1 MEDDS
6 EFGIPSEEAVTS
18 LLSDSLPTD
27 GDAVICRIRE
37 KERTVIDSEGV
48 IESREVD
55 GSVEILNPSVVDR
68 IWGVSLHLDGTGS
81 TSMDEEAIKLRE
93 IQPDSSHLTIY
104 TADPEPLLSIREIID
119 SEPVRDEV
127 PSNSLPYTNEPHPV
141 KVKIEIENVG
151 SEPLIDIEIVR
162 SIPPE
167 WEFSPDLGYS
177 ISEDVLIWKIPRLDI
192 SEVKSLDLEPIISIS
207 STQSIGSGEI
217 SATYKSPGLL
227 STLVPISLRAST
239 RHVSYVT
246 ATEGERPGEWGCVC
260 SFENASSFSLT
271 MEAASMEVV
280 GREEPLLSI
289 SGMKEVVRPMAK
301 WESQSVPYTSNERPR
316 FTQKIQSSVAPAID
330 IGSAGSLILRSK
342 SLPIVDAR
350 VEKGYAKS
358 RIRSYT
364 EDVVQTKIKVE
375 NVGSATINLLRMVD
389 DLPPIF
395 EKVKLSDISVEIG
408 SRVVD
413 TENMRLD
420 IVDGRSLT
428 VEEISGDGHTIQ
440 LLIGTTSPVALQPGE
455 VLTIKYPA
463 ITSDPSATGMPIGSP
478 CRGDLSSER
487 HGPVITRECV
497 KIPAISVITQRRE
510 VRTGKSIFPGPELG
524 QHEIRLLFT
533 NTSDTPLED
542 VTILDSIGLKFEMLS
557 SEVSVTTGRTIEVNH
572 SSEKND
578 RSEIHRW
585 GVGRVECGE
594 SIEVV
599 ALIESEDL
607 AADPEA
613 EGSLGA
619 EFGEEAEVEPNLPKW
634 FGEDGEW
641 IHGIEE
647 HLEAPVPVC
656 AVCGGDILP
665 GGLVCANC
673 AATSPYESIAS
684 EEEE

>member
-6 EFGIPSEEAVTS
+6 EFQIPSKEAVTPS
-18 LLSDSLPTD
+18 LSDSLPTD
-27 GDAVICRIRE
+27 GDAVICRIHE
-37 KERTVIDSEGV
+37 KERTVIDSEDV

-81 TSMDEEAIKLRE
+81 TSINEDVIRLRE
-93 IQPDSSHLTIY
+93 IQPDSSHLTRY

-141 KVKIEIENVG
+141 KVKIEVENVG
-151 SEPLIDIEIVR
+151 SDPLIDIEIVR

-177 ISEDVLIWKIPRLDI
+177 ISEDALIWKIPRLDI
-192 SEVKSLDLEPIISIS
+192 SEVKSLDLEPVISIS
-207 STQSIGSGEI
+207 STQSIDSGEI

-227 STLVPISLRAST
+227 STLVPKSLRAST
-239 RHVSYVT
+239 RHISYVT

-289 SGMKEVVRPMAK
+289 SGMREIVRPMAK
-301 WESQSVPYTSNERPR
+301 WESQSVPYASNERPR

-330 IGSAGSLILRSK
+330 IGSTGSLILRSK

-395 EKVKLSDISVEIG
+395 DKVKLSDISVEIG
-408 SRVVD
+408 SRIVD

-420 IVDGRSLT
+420 IVDGRTLT

-440 LLIGTTSPVALQPGE
+440 LLIGTISPVALQPGE
-455 VLTIKYPA
+455 VLTIRYPA
-463 ITSDPSATGMPIGSP
+463 ITSDPAATGVPIGSP
-478 CRGDLSSER
+478 CRADLSSER

-497 KIPAISVITQRRE
+497 KIPAISVVTQRRE

-557 SEVSVTTGRTIEVNH
+557 SEVSVTTGRTIEVKH

>member
-37 KERTVIDSEGV
+37 KEHTVIDSEGV
-48 IESREVD
+48 MESREVD

-93 IQPDSSHLTIY
+93 IQPDSSHLTSY

-127 PSNSLPYTNEPHPV
+127 PSNSLPYTSEPHPV

-151 SEPLIDIEIVR
+151 SDPLIDIEIVR

-167 WEFSPDLGYS
+167 WEFFPDLGYS
-177 ISEDVLIWKIPRLDI
+177 VSEDALIWKIPRLDI

-289 SGMKEVVRPMAK
+289 SGMREVVRPMAK

-455 VLTIKYPA
+455 VLTINYPA

-524 QHEIRLLFT
+524 QHEIRLLFS

>member
-6 EFGIPSEEAVTS
+6 EFQIPSKEAVTPS
-18 LLSDSLPTD
+18 LSDSLPTD
-27 GDAVICRIRE
+27 GDAVICRIHE
-37 KERTVIDSEGV
+37 KERTVIDSEDV

-81 TSMDEEAIKLRE
+81 TSINEDVIRLRE
-93 IQPDSSHLTIY
+93 IQPDSSHLTRY

-141 KVKIEIENVG
+141 KVKIEVENVG
-151 SEPLIDIEIVR
+151 SDPLIDIEIVR

-177 ISEDVLIWKIPRLDI
+177 ISEDALIWKIPRLDI
-192 SEVKSLDLEPIISIS
+192 SEVKSLDLEPVISIS
-207 STQSIGSGEI
+207 STQSIDSGEI

-239 RHVSYVT
+239 RHISYVT

-289 SGMKEVVRPMAK
+289 SGMREIVRPMAK
-301 WESQSVPYTSNERPR
+301 WESQSVPYASNERPR

-330 IGSAGSLILRSK
+330 IGSTGSLILRSK

-395 EKVKLSDISVEIG
+395 DKVKLSDISVEIG
-408 SRVVD
+408 SRIVD

-420 IVDGRSLT
+420 IVDGRTLT
-428 VEEISGDGHTIQ
+428 VEEIAGDGHTIQ
-440 LLIGTTSPVALQPGE
+440 LLIGTISPVALQPGE
-455 VLTIKYPA
+455 VLTIRYPA
-463 ITSDPSATGMPIGSP
+463 ITSDPAATGVPIGSP
-478 CRGDLSSER
+478 CRADLSSER

-497 KIPAISVITQRRE
+497 KIPAISVVTQRRE

-557 SEVSVTTGRTIEVNH
+557 SEVSVTTGRTIEVKH

>member
-6 EFGIPSEEAVTS
+6 EFRIPSKEAVTS
-18 LLSDSLPTD
+18 SLSDSLPTD

-37 KERTVIDSEGV
+37 KELTVIDSEGV

-151 SEPLIDIEIVR
+151 SDPLIDIEIVR

>member
-6 EFGIPSEEAVTS
+6 EFRIPSKEAVTS
-18 LLSDSLPTD
+18 PLSDSLPTD

-37 KERTVIDSEGV
+37 KELTVIDSEGI
-48 IESREVD
+48 IESRVVD

-93 IQPDSSHLTIY
+93 IQPDSSHLTSY

-151 SEPLIDIEIVR
+151 SDPLIDIEIVR

-177 ISEDVLIWKIPRLDI
+177 VSEDALIWKIPRLDI

-280 GREEPLLSI
+280 GREEPLLSM

-316 FTQKIQSSVAPAID
+316 FTQKIQSSVAPVID
-330 IGSAGSLILRSK
+330 IGSVGSLILRSK

-408 SRVVD
+408 SRAVD

-455 VLTIKYPA
+455 VLTINYPA

-572 SSEKND
+572 SSEKSD

-647 HLEAPVPVC
+647 HLGAPVPVC

-665 GGLVCANC
+665 GGLVCADC
-673 AATSPYESIAS
+673 AATSPYESLAS

>member
-6 EFGIPSEEAVTS
+6 EFRIPSKEAVTS
-18 LLSDSLPTD
+18 PLSDSLPTD

-37 KERTVIDSEGV
+37 KELTVIDSEGV

-93 IQPDSSHLTIY
+93 IQPDSSHLTSY

-151 SEPLIDIEIVR
+151 SDPLIDIEIVR

-177 ISEDVLIWKIPRLDI
+177 ISEDALIWKIPRLDI
-192 SEVKSLDLEPIISIS
+192 SEVKSLDLEPIISIR

>member
-6 EFGIPSEEAVTS
+6 ELRIPSKEAVTS
-18 LLSDSLPTD
+18 SLSDSLPTD

-37 KERTVIDSEGV
+37 KELTVIDSEGV

-93 IQPDSSHLTIY
+93 IQPDSSHLTSY

-151 SEPLIDIEIVR
+151 SDPLIDIEIVR

-177 ISEDVLIWKIPRLDI
+177 VSEDALIWKIPRLDI

-413 TENMRLD
+413 TENIRLD

>member
-6 EFGIPSEEAVTS
+6 EFGIPSKEAVTS

-68 IWGVSLHLDGTGS
+68 IWGVSLHLDGTSS

-93 IQPDSSHLTIY
+93 IQPDSSHLTSY

-177 ISEDVLIWKIPRLDI
+177 ISEDALIWKIPRLEI
-192 SEVKSLDLEPIISIS
+192 SEVKSLDLEPIISIR
-207 STQSIGSGEI
+207 STQSIVSGEI

-239 RHVSYVT
+239 RHISYVT

-289 SGMKEVVRPMAK
+289 SGMREVVRPMAK
-301 WESQSVPYTSNERPR
+301 WESQSVPYASNERPR

-428 VEEISGDGHTIQ
+428 VEEVSGDGHTIQ

-542 VTILDSIGLKFEMLS
+542 VTILDSIGLKFKMLS

-578 RSEIHRW
+578 SSEIHRW

>member
-6 EFGIPSEEAVTS
+6 EFRIPSKEAVTS
-18 LLSDSLPTD
+18 PLSDSLPTD

-37 KERTVIDSEGV
+37 KELTVIDSEGV

-93 IQPDSSHLTIY
+93 IQPDSSHLTSY

-151 SEPLIDIEIVR
+151 SDPLIDIEIVR

-177 ISEDVLIWKIPRLDI
+177 ISEDALIWKIPRLDI

>member
-6 EFGIPSEEAVTS
+6 EFRIPSKEAVTS
-18 LLSDSLPTD
+18 PLSDSLPTD

-37 KERTVIDSEGV
+37 KELTVIDSEGV

-93 IQPDSSHLTIY
+93 IQPDSSHLTSY

-151 SEPLIDIEIVR
+151 SDPLIDIEIVR

-177 ISEDVLIWKIPRLDI
+177 ISEDALIWKIPRLDI
-192 SEVKSLDLEPIISIS
+192 SEVKSLDLEPVISIS

-428 VEEISGDGHTIQ
+428 VEEVSGGGHTIQ